1 MKEIVITADRQ
12 KRELFILLGCFIGA
26 IGLNI
31 TGIILFQTA
40 WKELYTQWFAVLVLT
55 FVIYFILL
63 LFRILYLAV
72 LPLFRKGKSRQTP

>member
-1 MKEIVITADRQ
+1 MKEIILTTERQ

-31 TGIILFQTA
+31 TGIILYKTA

-55 FVIYFILL
+55 VVLYFLVLII
-63 LFRILYLAV
+63 RILFALAIR
-72 LPLFRKGKSRQTP
+72 LFQPKKAG